1 MRKRLKIKK
10 RSCDICKPHKRKW
23 SSRWTPQ
30 EESLLKIYENTI
42 QDIKNGLF
50 KEKSNYKHNQYVE
63 KEIIL

>member
-1 MRKRLKIKK
+1 M
-10 RSCDICKPHKRKW
+10 CKPHKRKW